1 MANRVY
7 EVMYIVDPDTPAER
21 VNKLNAA
28 VAKVVEKEGGKVV
41 KMEDMGRRPLAY
53 PIEKKTEG
61 HYVLFEIEGTG
72 SEIAELE
79 RRMRV
84 NDMIIRYITIRVD
97 EDRKRAEKL
106 RSKREKRQA
115 IRGRFRQTNEEA
127 AIDSAADAA
136 V

>member
-21 VNKLNAA
+21 VNKLNEA
-28 VAKVVEKEGGKVV
+28 VGKVVEKEGGKVV

-72 SEIAELE
+72 KEIAELE

-115 IRGRFRQTNEEA
+115 IRARFRQTNEEA
-127 AIDSAADAA
+127 AIDSGAETA

>member
-1 MANRVY
+1 
-7 EVMYIVDPDTPAER
+7 MYIVDPDTPAER
-21 VNKLNAA
+21 VNKLNEA
-28 VAKVVEKEGGKVV
+28 VGKVVEKEGGKVV

-72 SEIAELE
+72 KEIAELE

-115 IRGRFRQTNEEA
+115 IRARFRQTNEEA
-127 AIDSAADAA
+127 AIDSGAETA

>member
-1 MANRVY
+1 LANRVY
-7 EVMYIVDPDTPAER
+7 EVMYIVDPDTSAER
-21 VNKLNAA
+21 VAKLNEA
-28 VAKVVEKEGGKVV
+28 VGKVVEKEGGKVL

-72 SEIAELE
+72 KEIAELE

-106 RSKREKRQA
+106 RNKREKRQA
-115 IRGRFRQTNEEA
+115 NRSRFRTTAEEVAEGSAEA
-127 AIDSAADAA
+127 AA
-136 V
+136 